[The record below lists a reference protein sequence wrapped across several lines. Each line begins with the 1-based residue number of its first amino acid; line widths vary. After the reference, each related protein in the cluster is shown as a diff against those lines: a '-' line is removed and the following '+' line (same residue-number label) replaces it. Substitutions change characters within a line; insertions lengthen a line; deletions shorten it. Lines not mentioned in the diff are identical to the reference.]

1 MLLPAHHLK
10 LLRLALHPGFCAVQI
25 KKTVGFL
32 SKGYVFS
39 LKVNI
44 HGRFEANPMWGK
56 RVASMTH
63 DTLSFTSKSHLDCF
77 AFCVYSCTKRKS
89 TLKETYE
96 SRACLQSSEGGVLCE
111 AQSGRSAGLGSER
124 WAACSV
130 AQGDNIVCPRR
141 QAPHAHMCCQAH
153 RFFLR
158 QHGLGAPSG
167 WASAHWYVPR
177 TVAFGPS
184 ILAPRG
190 CAIDAR
196 HVCQAG
202 CHPATRF
209 KRAFLVDQVCGV
221 IPFSLCNG
229 PG

>member
-1 MLLPAHHLK
+1 MTRLVLHLK
-10 LLRLALHPGFCAVQI
+10 AIWSVLHFVFIHAPKGKVHWNKCTKAELVCKVLR
-25 KKTVGFL
+25 
-32 SKGYVFS
+32 
-39 LKVNI
+39 
-44 HGRFEANPMWGK
+44 EAN
-56 RVASMTH
+56 
-63 DTLSFTSKSHLDCF
+63 
-77 AFCVYSCTKRKS
+77 
-89 TLKETYE
+89 
-96 SRACLQSSEGGVLCE
+96 LCE

-153 RFFLR
+153 RFSLR

-177 TVAFGPS
+177 TAAFGPS

-202 CHPATRF
+202 CHPATHF

-221 IPFSLCNG
+221 ISFSLCNG

>member
-1 MLLPAHHLK
+1 MH
-10 LLRLALHPGFCAVQI
+10 Q
-25 KKTVGFL
+25 KK
-32 SKGYVFS
+32 K
-39 LKVNI
+39 K
-44 HGRFEANPMWGK
+44 K
-56 RVASMTH
+56 
-63 DTLSFTSKSHLDCF
+63 K
-77 AFCVYSCTKRKS
+77 CTKINAC
-89 TLKETYE
+89 E
-96 SRACLQSSEGGVLCE
+96 SKASSESSEEGVLCE
-111 AQSGRSAGLGSER
+111 PQSGRSAGLGSER
-124 WAACSV
+124 WAARSV
-130 AQGDNIVCPRR
+130 AQGDNIGCPRR

-153 RFFLR
+153 RFSFR

-202 CHPATRF
+202 CHPATHF
-209 KRAFLVDQVCGV
+209 KRPFLVDQVCGV
-221 IPFSLCNG
+221 ISFSLCNG